1 MTPTWLQRRTTPPT
15 EPAGAPEPE
24 RTGAEAAGAAPTGPG
39 ALEAEAGGVG
49 AGAAGHAA
57 VEPGAVGP
65 EVAGVGAVEPEAAE
79 ARAAGVV
86 PTAPETAVPGAPEAE
101 SAASGAGAPEPE
113 RAGVE
118 AAGAAL
124 TDPETAK
131 PGVAGAG
138 AVGPEVAGARA
149 ASATPTEP
157 GAAVPGAPEA
167 EAAEPEAAEAEAP
180 EPGVAE
186 PEPEAAGPGAPEG
199 EDPAPRLPGGRL
211 WKAALVGTAVVL
223 VLGGCG
229 FLYGA
234 HELRSQA
241 PARNQALTDTA
252 ATTRVAG
259 DVGNALARIFSYTPD
274 GTAAAERSARTVLDG
289 RAARQYET
297 LLARVR
303 DDLADQRVTLST
315 RAVRTGVIELDGD
328 RARLLVFLD
337 QTSQRAPGKGKDK
350 GADKAEHTTAA
361 AQLTVTARLDDDR
374 WRIVDIKA
382 R

>member
-1 MTPTWLQRRTTPPT
+1 MTPTWPQRKTTAPEPNPT
-15 EPAGAPEPE
+15 EPPPPPPNPLPSAEPP
-24 RTGAEAAGAAPTGPG
+24 PTD
-39 ALEAEAGGVG
+39 
-49 AGAAGHAA
+49 
-57 VEPGAVGP
+57 
-65 EVAGVGAVEPEAAE
+65 PEAAE
-79 ARAAGVV
+79 AA
-86 PTAPETAVPGAPEAE
+86 
-101 SAASGAGAPEPE
+101 
-113 RAGVE
+113 
-118 AAGAAL
+118 
-124 TDPETAK
+124 
-131 PGVAGAG
+131 
-138 AVGPEVAGARA
+138 
-149 ASATPTEP
+149 PTEP
-157 GAAVPGAPEA
+157 EAVRPGAPEA
-167 EAAEPEAAEAEAP
+167 EAAEPGSP
-180 EPGVAE
+180 
-186 PEPEAAGPGAPEG
+186 AAGAVEPGAPEAEPSG
-199 EDPAPRLPGGRL
+199 SRPPAGRL
-211 WKAALVGTAVVL
+211 RKAALAGTAAVL

-241 PARNQALTDTA
+241 PARNHALTDTE

-297 LLARVR
+297 LFARVR

-315 RAVRTGVIELDGD
+315 RAVRTGVVELDGD

-337 QTSQRAPGKGKDK
+337 QTSHRAPGKGKG
-350 GADKAEHTTAA
+350 GAEDEDEARDAAETTTAA

>member
-1 MTPTWLQRRTTPPT
+1 MEGEGAERGAGRGGEGREAMTPTWPQRKTTAPEPNPT
-15 EPAGAPEPE
+15 EPPPPPPNPLPSAEPP
-24 RTGAEAAGAAPTGPG
+24 PTD
-39 ALEAEAGGVG
+39 
-49 AGAAGHAA
+49 
-57 VEPGAVGP
+57 
-65 EVAGVGAVEPEAAE
+65 PEAAE
-79 ARAAGVV
+79 AA
-86 PTAPETAVPGAPEAE
+86 
-101 SAASGAGAPEPE
+101 
-113 RAGVE
+113 
-118 AAGAAL
+118 
-124 TDPETAK
+124 
-131 PGVAGAG
+131 
-138 AVGPEVAGARA
+138 
-149 ASATPTEP
+149 PTEP
-157 GAAVPGAPEA
+157 EAVRPGAPEA
-167 EAAEPEAAEAEAP
+167 EAAEPGSP
-180 EPGVAE
+180 
-186 PEPEAAGPGAPEG
+186 AAGAVEPGAPEAEPSG
-199 EDPAPRLPGGRL
+199 SRPPAGRL
-211 WKAALVGTAVVL
+211 RKAALAGTAAVL

-241 PARNQALTDTA
+241 PARNHALTDTE

-297 LLARVR
+297 LFARVR

-315 RAVRTGVIELDGD
+315 RAVRTGVVELDGD

-337 QTSQRAPGKGKDK
+337 QTSHRAPGKGKG
-350 GADKAEHTTAA
+350 GAEDEDEARDAAETTTAA

>member
-1 MTPTWLQRRTTPPT
+1 MTPTWPQRKTTAPEPNPT
-15 EPAGAPEPE
+15 EPPPPPPNPLPSAEPP
-24 RTGAEAAGAAPTGPG
+24 PTD
-39 ALEAEAGGVG
+39 
-49 AGAAGHAA
+49 
-57 VEPGAVGP
+57 
-65 EVAGVGAVEPEAAE
+65 PEAAE
-79 ARAAGVV
+79 AA
-86 PTAPETAVPGAPEAE
+86 
-101 SAASGAGAPEPE
+101 
-113 RAGVE
+113 
-118 AAGAAL
+118 
-124 TDPETAK
+124 
-131 PGVAGAG
+131 
-138 AVGPEVAGARA
+138 
-149 ASATPTEP
+149 PTEP
-157 GAAVPGAPEA
+157 EAVRPGAPEA
-167 EAAEPEAAEAEAP
+167 EAA
-180 EPGVAE
+180 G
-186 PEPEAAGPGAPEG
+186 AGAVEPGAPEG
-199 EDPAPRLPGGRL
+199 EPSGSRPPAGRL
-211 WKAALVGTAVVL
+211 RKAALAGTAAVL

-241 PARNQALTDTA
+241 PARNHALTDTE

-297 LLARVR
+297 LFARVR

-315 RAVRTGVIELDGD
+315 RAVRTGVVELDGD

-337 QTSQRAPGKGKDK
+337 QTSHRAPGKGKGK
-350 GADKAEHTTAA
+350 GKGGAEDEDEARDAAETTTAA